1 MSEMPSLLRSAGQ
14 PLAPQCRMEFVP
26 AEVSR
31 AGLKPS
37 QAGALAGAGPR
48 RAPHVT
54 RAVVPGGVS
63 AAVPKPSQSGSLG
76 GTGQGGRFWEEF
88 GQRGQLSVLSGTPS
102 PSPSGGQGV
111 PPIETPSGM
120 LADI

>member
-31 AGLKPS
+31 AVL
-37 QAGALAGAGPR
+37 
-48 RAPHVT
+48 
-54 RAVVPGGVS
+54 
-63 AAVPKPSQSGSLG
+63 KPSQSGSLA

-120 LADI
+120 LADIVPLSSTVTSRQK

>member
-14 PLAPQCRMEFVP
+14 PLAPQCKMEFVP

-31 AGLKPS
+31 AVL
-37 QAGALAGAGPR
+37 
-48 RAPHVT
+48 
-54 RAVVPGGVS
+54 
-63 AAVPKPSQSGSLG
+63 KPSQSGSLA
-76 GTGQGGRFWEEF
+76 GTGQGGRFWEGF

-111 PPIETPSGM
+111 PPIETPATRVAELRPLS
-120 LADI
+120 LTVTRRQA